1 MQDRARLTG
10 LQSSPYKSAL
20 FYCYVSI
27 LVIQQAE
34 SWKDDHKFY
43 ELQIIIYKVWCINQS
58 GQWQDASPASILNI
72 KIAANVN
79 SINVH

>member
-10 LQSSPYKSAL
+10 LQSSPYKSVL
-20 FYCYVSI
+20 FSVSI

-43 ELQIIIYKVWCINQS
+43 ELQIVIYKVWCINQS
-58 GQWQDASPASILNI
+58 GQWQDATYNSKLQ
-72 KIAANVN
+72 IAPNVN

>member
-1 MQDRARLTG
+1 MQARAGLTG

-43 ELQIIIYKVWCINQS
+43 ELQILIYKVWCINQS
-58 GQWQDASPASILNI
+58 GQWQDATYNSKLQ
-72 KIAANVN
+72 IAPNVN

>member
-1 MQDRARLTG
+1 MQSRARLTG
-10 LQSSPYKSAL
+10 IQSSSYKSVL
-20 FYCYVSI
+20 FSVSI

-43 ELQIIIYKVWCINQS
+43 ELQIIIYKVWCINQA
-58 GQWQDASPASILNI
+58 GQWQDATYNS
-72 KIAANVN
+72 KHQIAANVN

>member
-43 ELQIIIYKVWCINQS
+43 ELQIIISKFDVLITR
-58 GQWQDASPASILNI
+58 
-72 KIAANVN
+72 VN
-79 SINVH
+79 GRTPLTIPNTKLPQM